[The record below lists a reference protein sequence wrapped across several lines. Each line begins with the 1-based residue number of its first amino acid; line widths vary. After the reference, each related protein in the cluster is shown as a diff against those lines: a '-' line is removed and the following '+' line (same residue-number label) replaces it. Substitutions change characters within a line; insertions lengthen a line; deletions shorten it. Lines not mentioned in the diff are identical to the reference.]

1 MNSRYFNHVLAHTVF
16 SQFLSSFARAFKA
29 FFKREQSTKKKRHK
43 RQNGS
48 LP

>member
-16 SQFLSSFARAFKA
+16 SQFLSSYARAFKA
-29 FFKREQSTKKKRHK
+29 FFKREQSTQKRHK
-43 RQNGS
+43 RQIGS